1 MLNFQQ
7 ERAHKKIKCST
18 AITFGVI
25 AVSIFM
31 FFVFF
36 VHKDQFLILENGD
49 TGEEIYCVPAPDD
62 FTFAVSFIHSVNKS
76 DVIEGFQI
84 EDGEIFVEWCK
95 YSSFG
100 AGMPTDLAPGEV
112 LTYDGGQMMISHM
125 HRAVPNLS
133 YIVGTVYNHYLII
146 DDEKINI
153 CDYTPRN
160 TKVRF
165 LVGNKYHIRLP

>member
-1 MLNFQQ
+1 MKNLQVQ
-7 ERAHKKIKCST
+7 ETNKLKCKT

-25 AVSIFM
+25 AVSILM

-36 VHKDQFLILENGD
+36 VHKEQYLILENGD
-49 TGEEIYCVPAPDD
+49 TGEEIYQVFAPDG
-62 FTFAVSFIHSVNKS
+62 FEFAVSFIHSVNKS
-76 DVIEGFQI
+76 DVIEGFRI
-84 EDGEIFVEWCK
+84 EDGAIFVEWCK

-100 AGMPTDLAPGEV
+100 AGMPTDLAPGEI
-112 LTYDGGQMMISHM
+112 LSYDGGQMQISNM

-146 DDEKINI
+146 DDVKQNI
-153 CDYTPRN
+153 CDYTPKN
-160 TKVRF
+160 TKVKF